1 MEPEPTWQHE
11 VHGTVKRRT
20 VVLSG
25 EIDVNGASDL
35 QDLLQTTVSAS
46 PAVDV
51 DLAAVQFIDSTVI
64 SALITAQ
71 NAARTAGRRLTVVN
85 PTARVH
91 RILNVT
97 GVLHTLTNGHA

>member
-1 MEPEPTWQHE
+1 MEPEPTWQH
-11 VHGTVKRRT
+11 VIHGTVKRRT

-35 QDLLQTTVSAS
+35 QDLLQTTVSAT

-51 DLAAVQFIDSTVI
+51 DLSAVQFIDSTVI

-71 NAARTAGRRLTVVN
+71 RTALAAGRRLTVVN

-91 RILNVT
+91 RILNIT
-97 GVLHTLTNGHA
+97 GVLHALTNGEA